1 MRAFLAKMAMTVVA
15 RVVAKGKLI
24 RDVRALDQTWL
35 KNAIT
40 LAKSFNPYVLIVN
53 KTPWTDNLILAA
65 NRPGSMF
72 AIRYVILRYLP
83 KVAIHLGLGKP
94 IGVRPWVGRVDTT
107 ERLVLMCWVLLLNHN
122 RTWVCGDVAV
132 IRTSKHKFKGA
143 SQWQRSFLI
152 LICIRR

>member
-1 MRAFLAKMAMTVVA
+1 MRAFLAKMAITVVA
-15 RVVAKGKLI
+15 SLVAKARLSAMF
-24 RDVRALDQTWL
+24 DPLDQTWL

-40 LAKSFNPYVLIVN
+40 LAKSFNPYALIAN
-53 KTPWTDNLILAA
+53 KTPWTDNLIRAT
-65 NRPGSMF
+65 NRPDSMF
-72 AIRYVILRYLP
+72 AIRYVTLRYLP
-83 KVAIHLGLGKP
+83 KVAIHLGLSKP
-94 IGVRPWVGRVDTT
+94 IGVRPWVGRLHAI

-143 SQWQRSFLI
+143 SQCQRSFLI